1 MPPAGWRRRWLE
13 ERFAIGK
20 TDIGF
25 LINEFAKPDFSQ
37 HLSLREQAARERGCR
52 GNQRR

>member
-1 MPPAGWRRRWLE
+1 MKGFPFGIASNIT
-13 ERFAIGK
+13 IGK

-37 HLSLREQAARERGCR
+37 HLSPREQSRALRALPLAMGD
-52 GNQRR
+52 RR